1 VTIGGVNVRPGDYL
15 VGDDDGVVVIQP
27 EQAVA
32 IIGLAQARVDKEN
45 TIVQQL
51 RQGALTLDLLNLRR
65 QG

>member
-1 VTIGGVNVRPGDYL
+1 VTIWSH
-15 VGDDDGVVVIQP
+15 DDDGVVVIQP

-32 IIGLAQARVDKEN
+32 IIGLAQTRVDKEN

-51 RQGALTLDLLNLRR
+51 RQGALTLELLNLRR